1 MKTQIFTTHKFKALK
16 RVLENHE
23 NVFEGKAQAIAAK
36 DNFTEMV
43 NQMAALITDL
53 TVPLTSVYLNR
64 VKARNALIAKL
75 GNILQIAIMFASR
88 TNDEVLLNTLKSYN
102 RRYRSVAANEMIQF
116 ANYLISALNQ
126 KMDEAAEVGITA
138 EEIAQLQS
146 SIDNYQQA
154 SDKVALEIGERK
166 SRRMQINDLIKN
178 SNELLQNSIDRF
190 VRFHNTSH
198 PDLSFAYGRVRWRR
212 RRKPT
217 GGSLPEDSDISGM
230 VSDAV
235 TGLPIAGATLSLI
248 EHAHALNTDA
258 EGYYL
263 FDHLEPGEYT
273 ITCHATG
280 YKVPEPFVLILS
292 NNDAV
297 IHNFHL
303 TPAVPE
309 A

>member
-64 VKARNALIAKL
+64 VKARNTLIAQL

-88 TNDEVLLNTLKSYN
+88 TNDEVLMNTLKSYN

-116 ANYLISALNQ
+116 ANYLINALNQ

-138 EEIAQLQS
+138 EEIAQLQN
-146 SIDNYQQA
+146 SINNYQQA
-154 SDKVALEIGERK
+154 AENVALEIGERK

-190 VRFHNTSH
+190 VRYHNTSH

-212 RRKPT
+212 RRKST
-217 GGSLPEDSDISGM
+217 SGTSLEDSDISGM

-235 TGLPIAGATLSLI
+235 TGLPIAGATVNLI
-248 EHAHALNTDA
+248 EHAHALSTDA

-263 FDHLEPGEYT
+263 FDHLDTGEYT
-273 ITCHATG
+273 IACHAPG
-280 YKVPEPFVLILS
+280 YKVPEPFALMLS

-297 IHNFHL
+297 IHNFQL
-303 TPAVPE
+303 TPADSE